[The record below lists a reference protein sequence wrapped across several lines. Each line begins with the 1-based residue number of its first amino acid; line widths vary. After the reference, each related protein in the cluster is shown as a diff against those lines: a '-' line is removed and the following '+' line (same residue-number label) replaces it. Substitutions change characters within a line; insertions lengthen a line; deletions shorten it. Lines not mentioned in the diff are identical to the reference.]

1 MNGMHRT
8 QYDHALFDL
17 LSREAYANHSVG
29 AKASPLPIG
38 PARPHSLTFAYY
50 WYFTIIGYC
59 FRMLATITKV

>member
-1 MNGMHRT
+1 MNGMHKT

-29 AKASPLPIG
+29 AKASPLIG
-38 PARPHSLTFAYY
+38 PVRLHSLTFAYY

-59 FRMLATITKV
+59 FRMLARIAKV

>member
-1 MNGMHRT
+1 MNGMHKT

-29 AKASPLPIG
+29 AKASPLIG
-38 PARPHSLTFAYY
+38 PARLHSLTFAYY

-59 FRMLATITKV
+59 FRMLARIAKV